1 MAGTLGDMKDRI
13 ARELRR
19 SNIDTQIAEAIST
32 TIQAYQ
38 AERWHFNESRDV
50 TFNTVAQQEFYDE
63 DDLAALGNIMKI
75 DYVKVRLND
84 TTFSLLPDVPSEIES
99 AATSNVST
107 GLPGWYVYYNR
118 QLRLYPIPADAYLVR
133 VAGVFRFAAPAT
145 DGETGNFW
153 MTDGEALVRARAK
166 YELALHVLYDATLA
180 QNMGQA
186 TVEAQ
191 GQLKRMTN
199 RMTQNYNG
207 RVIPMSY

>member
-1 MAGTLGDMKDRI
+1 MTTLAIMKDRI

-19 SNIDTQIAEAIST
+19 TNIDSQIADAINT

-50 TFNTVAQQEFYDE
+50 TFFTVAGQEFYDE
-63 DDLAALGNIMKI
+63 TDLPAIGNIMKI
-75 DYVKVRLND
+75 DYVKVNLND
-84 TTFSLLPDVPSEIES
+84 STFSLLPDTPSEIES

-107 GLPGWYVYYNR
+107 GLPGWYLYYNLK
-118 QLRLYPIPADAYLVR
+118 LRLYPVPADAYLIR
-133 VAGVFRFAAPAT
+133 LAGVFRFAAPAS
-145 DGETGNFW
+145 DAEIGNFW

-166 YELALHVLYDATLA
+166 YELALHVLYDANLA

-186 TVEAQ
+186 TVEAA
-191 GQLKRMTN
+191 GQLKRLTT
-199 RMTQNYNG
+199 RMTQHFNG